1 MSLLER
7 TQALRQQLHH
17 WAKEPDWQ
25 LLERYELLSP
35 WYSPFGL
42 QRRLLRALGLGRN
55 RYCKQIWHSG
65 LKHAPVQQGKT
76 LLLWGDIT
84 QKQPMRAACH
94 AVQERLAVANTG
106 PFIPVLVT
114 NVADFAF
121 YSRLGWLVEY
131 LPDLPGQGEAYR
143 QRKQQYLA
151 WRYRDAVVL
160 PLSAGLADTA
170 EWRELFANLELG

>member
-1 MSLLER
+1 MSLQER
-7 TQALRQQLHH
+7 TQTLRQQLHQ
-17 WAKEPDWQ
+17 WAREPEWQ

-42 QRRLLRALGLGRN
+42 QRRILRALGMGRN
-55 RYCKQIWHSG
+55 RYRKQVWHSG
-65 LKHAPVQQGKT
+65 LKHAAVQQGKT

-84 QKQPMRAACH
+84 QRQPMRAACQAMQEH
-94 AVQERLAVANTG
+94 WAVTDAG

-114 NVADFAF
+114 SVADFAF

-131 LPDLPGQGEAYR
+131 LPDLPGQGESYR
-143 QRKQQYLA
+143 QRKQRYLA

-160 PLSAGLADTA
+160 PLSAGLADVNVWNTLLK
-170 EWRELFANLELG
+170 E